1 MESEAQG
8 RFAPIIII
16 MKILTADEIRLVEQR
31 CFERYSTEAELML
44 KAGTACFNEIIKKYE
59 NEIKGARVSV
69 FCGNGKNAGDGF
81 VIARL
86 LYCYGVDASIVLVDK
101 EPTLAEPLMYFEQA
115 INSGV
120 KVEHFTNSNGE
131 NALNSGL
138 SKNVKQNTFTN
149 ADFIVDCIFGI
160 GFHGRARGV
169 FNEAFKAINES
180 GAKVI
185 AVDTP
190 SGTNATTG
198 EICANAINADCT
210 IAISTLKYAHIQPP
224 ANALCGDTKVVDIG
238 IPEDCYDD
246 NYAHTIEHKDVK
258 KCFVPRDKNSNKGTF
273 GHQLN
278 ICSSKKM
285 FGAGVIATEA
295 AMRSG
300 AGLVKLMLPMDAFPL
315 AAAHLTQCLFE
326 PALQTVTGTFSKFAS
341 GAVKEQLKWADS
353 VVIGCG
359 IGVNDDTKEIVE
371 TVLKKSKAPIILDA
385 DGINCINGRIS
396 IFKEIKA
403 PVVLTPHPME
413 MSRLISKPIA
423 EIQENRI
430 NIAKEFAKENE
441 IILVLKGA
449 NTVVTDGDRVFVN
462 LTGNPSMA
470 MGGTGDMLSGMIG
483 SFIAQGMSPFEAA
496 KCAVYI
502 HGLCGDVAAKEISER
517 GILVS
522 DMIDRLGALMSR
534 FE

>member
-1 MESEAQG
+1 
-8 RFAPIIII
+8 
-16 MKILTADEIRLVEQR
+16 MKILSADEIRLVEQR

-44 KAGTACFNEIIKKYE
+44 RAGNACFLEIIRKYE

-86 LYCYGVDASIVLVDK
+86 LSCYGADAKIVLVDK
-101 EPTLAEPLMYFEQA
+101 APSIAEPLMYFEQA
-115 INSGV
+115 ENSAV
-120 KVEHFTNSNGE
+120 KVEHFTEKS
-131 NALNSGL
+131 A
-138 SKNVKQNTFTN
+138 N

-160 GFHGRARGV
+160 GFHGSARGV
-169 FNEAFKAINES
+169 FNDAFKAVNES

-190 SGTNATTG
+190 SGSNASTG
-198 EICANAINADCT
+198 EVCENAIKADLT

-224 ANALCGDTKVVDIG
+224 ANAFCGEISVVDIG
-238 IPEDCYDD
+238 ISEDCYDSA
-246 NYAHTIEHKDVK
+246 YPETIDFEDVK
-258 KCFVPRDKNSNKGTF
+258 SCFAPRNKNSNKGSF

-278 ICSSKKM
+278 ICSSYNM
-285 FGAGVIATEA
+285 FGAGVIATQA
-295 AMRSG
+295 ALRSG
-300 AGLVKLMLPMDAFPL
+300 AGLVKFMLPVSAYPF
-315 AAAHLTQCLFE
+315 AAAHITQCLFE
-326 PALQTVTGTFSKFAS
+326 PAPENALGTFSKLAFS
-341 GAVKEQLKWADS
+341 LVKNNLGWANS
-353 VVIGCG
+353 LVLGCG
-359 IGVNDDTKEIVE
+359 IGVNEDTAELTE
-371 TVLKKSKAPIILDA
+371 AVLKEAEIPIILDA

-396 IFKEIKA
+396 ILKEVKA
-403 PVVLTPHPME
+403 PIVLTPHPLE
-413 MSRLISKPIA
+413 MSRLISKPLA

-430 NIAKEFAKENE
+430 KTAKEFAKENS

-449 NTVVTDGDRVFVN
+449 NTVVTDGEKVFVN

-470 MGGTGDMLSGMIG
+470 MGGTGDMLSGLIG
-483 SFIAQGMSPFEAA
+483 SFIAQGMSAFNAA

-502 HGLCGDVAAKEISER
+502 HGLCGDIAAKEISQR
-517 GILVS
+517 GILVC

>member
-1 MESEAQG
+1 M
-8 RFAPIIII
+8 R
-16 MKILTADEIRLVEQR
+16 ILTSDEIRLVEQR

-44 KAGTACFNEIIKKYE
+44 KAGTACYEEIIKRYK

-86 LYCYGVDASIVLVDK
+86 LYCYGVDSSIVLVDK
-101 EPTLAEPLMYFEQA
+101 EPSIAEPLMYFEQA

-120 KVEHFTNSNGE
+120 KVEYFTNNVAE
-131 NALNSGL
+131 NTLNTEKF
-138 SKNVKQNTFTN
+138 KNVKENNFTKS
-149 ADFIVDCIFGI
+149 DFIVDCIFGI

-169 FNEAFKAINES
+169 FNEAFKAVNES
-180 GAKVI
+180 GARVI

-190 SGTNATTG
+190 SGSYASSG
-198 EICANAINADCT
+198 GACANAIKADLT
-210 IAISTLKYAHIQPP
+210 IAISTLKYAHILPP
-224 ANALCGDTKVVDIG
+224 SNSLCGEIKVVDIG
-238 IPEDCYDD
+238 IPDDCYDSG
-246 NYAHTIEHKDVK
+246 YAETVELDDVK
-258 KCFVPRDKNSNKGTF
+258 KCFAPRDKNSNKGSF

-300 AGLVKLMLPMDAFPL
+300 AGLVKLMLPLDAFPL

-359 IGVNDDTKEIVE
+359 MDVNDDTKEITE
-371 TVLKKSKAPIILDA
+371 LVLKKSRVPIILDA

-403 PVVLTPHPME
+403 PIVLTPHPME

-430 NIAKEFAKENE
+430 NIAKAFAKENG

-449 NTVVTDGDRVFVN
+449 NTVVTDGEKVFVN
-462 LTGNPSMA
+462 QTGNPSMA

-483 SFIAQGMSPFEAA
+483 SFAAQGMNAFDAA

-502 HGLCGDVAAKEISER
+502 HGLCGDVAAKKLSQR

-522 DMIDRLGALMSR
+522 DMMEQLGALMSE

>member
-1 MESEAQG
+1 
-8 RFAPIIII
+8 
-16 MKILTADEIRLVEQR
+16 
-31 CFERYSTEAELML
+31 ML

-59 NEIKGARVSV
+59 NEIKNSKVSV

-86 LYCYGVDASIVLVDK
+86 LYCYGADARIVLVDK
-101 EPTLAEPLMYFEQA
+101 EPSIAEPLMYFEQA
-115 INSGV
+115 VNSGV
-120 KVEHFTNSNGE
+120 KVEHFTNSGAENGKNTE
-131 NALNSGL
+131 NAE
-138 SKNVKQNTFTN
+138 NVKENSFTN
-149 ADFIVDCIFGI
+149 SDFIVDCIFGI

-169 FNEAFKAINES
+169 FNEAFKAVNES
-180 GAKVI
+180 GARVI

-190 SGTNATTG
+190 SGSYSSTG
-198 EICANAINADCT
+198 GVCANAIKADLT
-210 IAISTLKYAHIQPP
+210 IAISTLKYAHVQPP
-224 ANALCGDTKVVDIG
+224 ANALCGEIRVVDIG
-238 IPEDCYDD
+238 IPDDCYDSG
-246 NYAHTIEHKDVK
+246 YAETIEFEDVK
-258 KCFVPRDKNSNKGTF
+258 NCFIQRDKNSNKGTF

-285 FGAGVIATEA
+285 FGAGVIATES

-300 AGLVKLMLPMDAFPL
+300 AGLVKLMLPLDAFPL

-326 PALQTVTGTFSKFAS
+326 PALQTVTGTFSKFAA
-341 GAVKEQLKWADS
+341 GAVKEQLKWANS

-359 IGVNDDTKEIVE
+359 IDVNDDTKEITE
-371 TVLKKSKAPIILDA
+371 LVLKKSRVPIILDA

-423 EIQENRI
+423 EIQESRI
-430 NIAKEFAKENE
+430 ETAKAFAKENG
-441 IILVLKGA
+441 IVLVLKGA
-449 NTVVTDGDRVFVN
+449 NTVVTDGEKVFVN

-483 SFIAQGMSPFEAA
+483 SFIAQGMNALDAA

-502 HGLCGDVAAKEISER
+502 HGLCGDTAAKKLSQR

-522 DMIDRLGALMSR
+522 DMMEQLGALMSR